1 MLLFWLLA
9 ALISIAVAALIMA
22 RAAAAERRGEVVDP
36 TLEVYRRQLTE
47 IDDLADRG
55 LLRPAE
61 QVAAH
66 AEAGRRLL
74 GEAGRHAAEPR
85 QASPRVARRIV
96 LAAAALAPATAL
108 LIYLFAGRPDYPDQP
123 FKTRLKA
130 WTAAAESGSTTGLA
144 PAQLAA
150 VLDASVARRPNDPRG
165 LFLLGRFQAAAGDL
179 TSAAR
184 NLRRAA
190 ALAPRDAEIWAQL
203 GRILAEMAP
212 DNLSDEATQAFQHAN
227 TLDPTAPMP
236 RYFLARADI
245 AAGRTAEGLAVWRD
259 LAGALPPGDAGRVA
273 LEADI
278 AESART
284 GRLPQPVA
292 GRVSDPSGPA
302 GAVGGQQ
309 AAFIQSMVD
318 RLAARLKAQPDD
330 PAGWAR
336 LIRSYGVLG
345 RNDLRQA
352 AIADAR
358 RLFKDRPDALKT
370 ALNDQVP
377 GS

>member
-9 ALISIAVAALIMA
+9 ALISVAVAALIMA
-22 RAAAAERRGEVVDP
+22 RAAAAERRGAPVDP

-74 GEAGRHAAEPR
+74 GEAGRHPAATRPT
-85 QASPRVARRIV
+85 SPLVARRIV
-96 LAAAALAPATAL
+96 LAAAALAPAAAL
-108 LIYLFAGRPDYPDQP
+108 LIYLLAGRPNYPDQP
-123 FKTRLKA
+123 FKARLKG
-130 WTAAAESGSTTGLA
+130 WTAAAESGSARLA
-144 PAQLAA
+144 PAQLVA
-150 VLDASVARRPNDPRG
+150 VLDASVAKRPNDPHG

-179 TSAAR
+179 ISATR

-190 ALAPRDAEIWAQL
+190 ALAPGDALIWTEL
-203 GRILAEMAP
+203 GRTLVEAAP
-212 DNLSDEATQAFQHAN
+212 DNLSDEATQAFQRAN
-227 TLDPTAPMP
+227 ALDPTAPMP

-245 AAGRTAEGLAVWRD
+245 AAGRTAAGLAVWRD
-259 LAGALPPGDAGRVA
+259 LAGALPQGDAGRVA

-292 GRVSDPSGPA
+292 GPAAPA
-302 GAVGGQQ
+302 GAVDGQQ

-345 RNDLRQA
+345 RDDLRRA
-352 AIADAR
+352 AIAQAR
-358 RLFKDRPDALKT
+358 RQFKDRPDALKT
-370 ALNDQVP
+370 ALSDQPP

>member
-9 ALISIAVAALIMA
+9 ALISVAVAALIMA

-74 GEAGRHAAEPR
+74 GEAGRHAAEPQR
-85 QASPRVARRIV
+85 ASPLVARRIV

-144 PAQLAA
+144 PAQLVA

-165 LFLLGRFQAAAGDL
+165 LFLLGRFQASAGDL

-190 ALAPRDAEIWAQL
+190 ALTPRDAEIWAQL
-203 GRILAEMAP
+203 GRVLAEMAP

-227 TLDPTAPMP
+227 ALDPTAPMP

-245 AAGRTAEGLAVWRD
+245 AAGRTAAGLAVWRD

-292 GRVSDPSGPA
+292 GPAELA

-352 AIADAR
+352 ATADAR

-370 ALNDQVP
+370 ALSDQAP

>member
-9 ALISIAVAALIMA
+9 ALISVAVAALIMA
-22 RAAAAERRGEVVDP
+22 RAAAAERRGDPLDP

-74 GEAGRHAAEPR
+74 GEAGRSAVVSR
-85 QASPRVARRIV
+85 STSPLVARRIV
-96 LAAAALAPATAL
+96 LAAAAMAPAAAL
-108 LIYLFAGRPDYPDQP
+108 LIYLFAGRPNYPDQP
-123 FKTRLKA
+123 FKARLKV
-130 WTAAAESGSTTGLA
+130 WTAAAESGSTARLA
-144 PAQLAA
+144 PAQLVA
-150 VLDASVARRPNDPRG
+150 VLDASVAKRPNDARG

-179 TSAAR
+179 ISASR
-184 NLRRAA
+184 SLRRAA
-190 ALAPRDAEIWAQL
+190 ALAPRDAEIWAEL
-203 GRILAEMAP
+203 GRVLAEAAP

-227 TLDPTAPMP
+227 ALDPTAPMP

-245 AAGRTAEGLAVWRD
+245 AAGRTAAGLAVWRD
-259 LAGALPPGDAGRVA
+259 LADALPQGDAGRVA

-292 GRVSDPSGPA
+292 GPAAQA

-352 AIADAR
+352 AVAQAR
-358 RLFKDRPDALKT
+358 RQFKDRPDALKT
-370 ALNDQVP
+370 ALSDQAP
-377 GS
+377 PAP